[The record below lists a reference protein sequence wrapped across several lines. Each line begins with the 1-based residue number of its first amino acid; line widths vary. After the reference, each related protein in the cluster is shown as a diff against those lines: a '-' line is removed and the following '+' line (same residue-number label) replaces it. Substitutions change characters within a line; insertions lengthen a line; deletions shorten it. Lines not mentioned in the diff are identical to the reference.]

1 MPAKWCVSECI
12 ILHTDPYVVSLPG
25 VFGFI
30 MLALFTTPA
39 LPNSSLKP
47 SYTRERGGG
56 GGGGREGG
64 REGEREGEERGG
76 ERGGARECVYERED
90 QRNETLVSSTGI
102 FVTNSCISFP
112 PLLCA
117 ACMRAPAPLW

>member
-56 GGGGREGG
+56 GGKRGG
-64 REGEREGEERGG
+64 ERGG
-76 ERGGARECVYERED
+76 ERGGGERGRERRSERVCV
-90 QRNETLVSSTGI
+90 
-102 FVTNSCISFP
+102 
-112 PLLCA
+112 
-117 ACMRAPAPLW
+117 